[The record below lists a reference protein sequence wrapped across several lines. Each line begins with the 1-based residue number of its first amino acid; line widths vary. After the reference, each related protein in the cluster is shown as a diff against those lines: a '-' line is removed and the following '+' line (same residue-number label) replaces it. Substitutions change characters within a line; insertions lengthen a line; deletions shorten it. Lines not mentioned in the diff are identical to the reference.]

1 MKKVIFLI
9 LTLNLISLFTFT
21 SCNKKDQ
28 IALNS
33 ADIIDIAPDLQ
44 WALVVV
50 PYAAFRADCSF
61 SSEVLGNARKGEIFM
76 LTGKRTVLENDL
88 EDSGEKRKI
97 VWYHFDKG
105 WLDESLVKIFDT
117 KLKAESALRGI

>member
-1 MKKVIFLI
+1 MKKMIFFI
-9 LTLNLISLFTFT
+9 LSLNLIFLLSLS
-21 SCNKKDQ
+21 SCQKKDQ
-28 IALNS
+28 IVFNS

-44 WALVVV
+44 WALVIV

-76 LTGKRTVLENDL
+76 LTGKRTILENDM
-88 EDSGEKRKI
+88 EDSGENRKI

-117 KLKAESALRGI
+117 RLKAESAAREI